1 MNLSVNC
8 PSQTDEDFTIV
19 FLKTIVLYNSRM
31 SRATKNKYASELN
44 QRLRRCNT
52 YKSKQS

>member
-31 SRATKNKYASELN
+31 SRATK
-44 QRLRRCNT
+44 
-52 YKSKQS
+52 KQVR